1 MSDKMTAFLSYLFQE
16 DWTEPRILDL
26 NITSDGFV
34 MAFTDQEDS
43 LFSSASDLERNWS
56 DLLTIAGLTAE
67 EMAEAKQLYQSRVV
81 DWRPGSSQSS
91 SKAEA

>member
-1 MSDKMTAFLSYLFQE
+1 MSDKMTAFLSFLLQE
-16 DWTEPRILDL
+16 DWTKPRILDM

-56 DLLTIAGLTAE
+56 DLLEIAGLTDE
-67 EMAEAKQLYQSRVV
+67 EMAEAKQLYKSRVV
-81 DWRPGSSQSS
+81 DWRQGARQ
-91 SKAEA
+91 